1 MISHRR
7 RCFPFSQRRHYHH
20 YVGSFGLRFYDALKY
35 LSERFPSSPSSAASL
50 SFTTRG
56 SLARQASR
64 CRATNMALLTA
75 PPKDAHVIFLSNVV
89 IVPATQEQ
97 QKARPFPAPTLR
109 PFVPKKKLS
118 SETISLRFCSS
129 VGRSI
134 TPMAST
140 SVVAFIFLSGLR
152 FAYHHLRGSPFGHS
166 DL

>member
-20 YVGSFGLRFYDALKY
+20 YVGSFGLRFYDALRY

-64 CRATNMALLTA
+64 CRVTNMALLTA

-109 PFVPKKKLS
+109 PFVPKKNYLPKL
-118 SETISLRFCSS
+118 FPFAFAP
-129 VGRSI
+129 RSAV
-134 TPMAST
+134 PSRPWP
-140 SVVAFIFLSGLR
+140 VRVWWLLYF
-152 FAYHHLRGSPFGHS
+152 YQ
-166 DL
+166 D